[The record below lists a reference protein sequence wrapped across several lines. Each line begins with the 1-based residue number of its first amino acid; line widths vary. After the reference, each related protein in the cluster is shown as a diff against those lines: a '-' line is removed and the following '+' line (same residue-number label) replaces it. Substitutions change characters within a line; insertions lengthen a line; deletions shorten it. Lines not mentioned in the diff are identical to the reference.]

1 MIVYVLPGDWK
12 KGIAPIGLVT
22 RADMVLGIKDGVI
35 LKDRRGKSGRKFDAI
50 GLRAVLR
57 ILSNGEE
64 IPLPEDVRAKE
75 MLEGNDG
82 R

>member
-1 MIVYVLPGDWK
+1 MTVFVVRGDWK
-12 KGIAPIGLVT
+12 QIVVPANFIAH
-22 RADMVLGIKDGVI
+22 ADMILETDEEVI
-35 LKDRRGKSGRKFDAI
+35 VKNRHGDAKKFDAV

-64 IPLPEDVRAKE
+64 IPLPDDVRAKE